1 MAFIRRLYGFC
12 MRGMLNYCNKGGT
25 ERLPLDLFPDSIK
38 MHPGI
43 ETFRRK
49 PMTRKRILVVD
60 DEENILDLIRY
71 NLSREGFDVLSAM
84 SGDEALRLARV
95 ERPDLMI
102 LDLMLPGIHGM
113 EVAKLLKKDAR
124 TEAIPIVMLTA
135 KSGDADV
142 VTGLEIGAD
151 DYITKPFSPKVLI
164 ARVRAVLRRKEDT
177 HPSKEPVIKT
187 STLIIDPGRHEVRLR
202 GDLLELTLTEFRLI
216 QLLAEHP
223 GWVFTRDQ
231 IVDAIRGE
239 DCDVTD
245 RSVDVHVAGLRRKMG
260 SDGDSI
266 ETVRGIGYRFRSGT
280 S

>member
-1 MAFIRRLYGFC
+1 
-12 MRGMLNYCNKGGT
+12 
-25 ERLPLDLFPDSIK
+25 
-38 MHPGI
+38 
-43 ETFRRK
+43 
-49 PMTRKRILVVD
+49 MTRKRILVVD

>member
-1 MAFIRRLYGFC
+1 
-12 MRGMLNYCNKGGT
+12 
-25 ERLPLDLFPDSIK
+25 
-38 MHPGI
+38 
-43 ETFRRK
+43 
-49 PMTRKRILVVD
+49 MTNKRILVVD

-71 NLSREGFDVLSAM
+71 NLSREGFDVLSAT
-84 SGDEALRLARV
+84 SGDEALRLARA

-113 EVAKLLKKDAR
+113 EVAKLLKKDDK
-124 TEAIPIVMLTA
+124 TKEISIVMLTA
-135 KSGDADV
+135 KGGDADV

-177 HPSKEPVIKT
+177 DPSKNTVIKT
-187 STLIIDPGRHEVRLR
+187 SILIIDPGRHEFRLR
-202 GDLLELTLTEFRLI
+202 GELLELTLTEFRLI
-216 QLLAEHP
+216 QLLAERP

-239 DCDVTD
+239 DCAVTD
-245 RSVDVHVAGLRRKMG
+245 RSVDVHIAGLRKKMG
-260 SDGDSI
+260 NDGDII
-266 ETVRGIGYRFRSGT
+266 ETVRGIGYRFRSET